1 MIVKSLPCHQHFK
14 TLAHA
19 LRLLVLAI
27 MLMPMLTA
35 NAQSPAAAEKWRE
48 CAACH
53 SLGTNRL
60 IGPGLEGVTERLDQ
74 EWLIRFIRNSQ
85 EVIASGDPY
94 AVALFEEYNRI
105 PMPPNDMTDEAIIDL
120 LLYIESG
127 GQLAPEYADAATETV
142 SEKSPELLRL
152 EAKLE
157 AREQQLLDLEA
168 RANRRFGTVFLVT
181 LIILLVVS
189 ADLFIT
195 KVIKARFVHITVILI
210 SLAIMGEVIYKE
222 ATALGRQQYYQPE
235 QPIWFSHRI
244 HAEQNKIDCMYC
256 HTTVEDSKHAGFPS
270 VGLCMNCH
278 NVVREGKI
286 TGRTEI
292 DKLVAAWEAGEPIEW
307 IKIHNV
313 PDHVYFNHAQH
324 VAVGKMD
331 CAQCHGPVE
340 KMDEVMQVES
350 LSMGWCI
357 DCHRTTEV
365 QFSTNLF
372 YEQYKKLHE
381 ELHAGKRSRVTV
393 DDIGGNEC
401 QKCHY

>member
-1 MIVKSLPCHQHFK
+1 MMIKSLPTLKNMKRSVK
-14 TLAHA
+14 TGSL
-19 LRLLVLAI
+19 LLSLLVLLPF
-27 MLMPMLTA
+27 MKSQ
-35 NAQSPAAAEKWRE
+35 AQTPEAAENWKV

-85 EVIASGDPY
+85 EVIASGDEY

-105 PMPPNDMTDEAIIDL
+105 PMPPNDLSDEAIIDL
-120 LLYIESG
+120 LKYIESG
-127 GQLAPEYADAATETV
+127 GQLAPEYAEAETEAV
-142 SEKSPELLRL
+142 EKSPELLRL
-152 EAKLE
+152 EAKLD
-157 AREQQLLDLEA
+157 AREQQLSDLK
-168 RANRRFGTVFLVT
+168 RDANRKFGTTFMIT
-181 LIILLVVS
+181 LIILLVVL
-189 ADLFIT
+189 ADLFLT
-195 KVIKARFVHITVILI
+195 KVIKARFVHITIILI
-210 SLAIMGEVIYKE
+210 GVAIIAEITYKE
-222 ATALGRQQYYQPE
+222 ATALGRQQYYQPD
-235 QPIWFSHRI
+235 QPIWFSHKI
-244 HAEQNKIDCMYC
+244 HAEQNQIDCMYC

-292 DKLVAAWEAGEPIEW
+292 DKIHAAWESGQPVEW
-307 IKIHNV
+307 IKIHNL

-340 KMDEVMQVES
+340 KMDEVMQVEN

-365 QFSTNLF
+365 QFTNNLF
-372 YEQYKKLHE
+372 YEQYKQLHE

>member
-1 MIVKSLPCHQHFK
+1 MVLVFMLP
-14 TLAHA
+14 
-19 LRLLVLAI
+19 LLFAKGQT
-27 MLMPMLTA
+27 PE
-35 NAQSPAAAEKWRE
+35 AEQNWRV

-60 IGPGLEGVTERLDQ
+60 IGPGLEGVTERLEQD
-74 EWLIRFIRNSQ
+74 WLIRFIRNSQ
-85 EVIASGDPY
+85 EVIESGDEY
-94 AVALFEEYNRI
+94 AVQLFEEYNRI
-105 PMPPNDMTDEAIIDL
+105 PMPPNDLTDEQIIDL
-120 LLYIESG
+120 LLYIENG
-127 GQLAPEYADAATETV
+127 GQLAPEYAAAEPV
-142 SEKSPELLRL
+142 AVEKSAELQRL
-152 EAKLE
+152 EDKLAE
-157 AREQQLLDLEA
+157 REQMLLELD
-168 RANRRFGTVFLVT
+168 RDANRNMGTTFMII
-181 LIILLVVS
+181 LIILLVVL

-195 KVIKARFVHITVILI
+195 KVIKARFVHITIILI
-210 SLAIMGEVIYKE
+210 GVAIIAEVAYRE

-256 HTTVEDSKHAGFPS
+256 HTTVEESKHAGFPS

-278 NVVREGKI
+278 NVVREGSI

-292 DKLVAAWEAGEPIEW
+292 DKIHAAWESGQPIEW
-307 IKIHNV
+307 VKVHNL
-313 PDHVYFNHAQH
+313 PSHVYFNHAQH

-331 CAQCHGPVE
+331 CAECHGPVE
-340 KMDEVMQVES
+340 KMDEVMQVEN

-365 QFSTNLF
+365 QFSTNMF
-372 YEQYKKLHE
+372 YEQYRELHE
-381 ELHAGKRSRVTV
+381 ELHAGKRSRITV

>member
-1 MIVKSLPCHQHFK
+1 MNSILFLKRISHL
-14 TLAHA
+14 
-19 LRLLVLAI
+19 I
-27 MLMPMLTA
+27 MLTLFLLPTFHA
-35 NAQSPAAAEKWRE
+35 TGQTPAAAEKWRE

-53 SLGTNRL
+53 SLGSNRV
-60 IGPGLEGVTERLDQ
+60 IGPGLEGITERHDQ
-74 EWLIRFIRNSQ
+74 DWLIRFIRNSQ
-85 EVIASGDPY
+85 EVIASGDAY
-94 AVALFEEYNRI
+94 AVQLFEEYNRI
-105 PMPPNDMTDEAIIDL
+105 PMPPNDMTDEQIIDL
-120 LLYIESG
+120 LLYIKSG
-127 GQLAPEYADAATETV
+127 GQIDPQYAEAEPEAV
-142 SEKSPELLRL
+142 EKSAELLRL
-152 EAKLE
+152 EEKL
-157 AREQQLLDLEA
+157 AQREQMLFDLE
-168 RANRRFGTVFLVT
+168 RDANRNMGTTFLIM
-181 LIILLVVS
+181 LIIMLVVL

-195 KVIKARFVHITVILI
+195 KVIKARFVHITILLIGVAVI
-210 SLAIMGEVIYKE
+210 AEVAYRE

-256 HTTVEDSKHAGFPS
+256 HTSAEQSKHAGFPS

-278 NVVREGKI
+278 NVVREGKL

-292 DKLVAAWEAGEPIEW
+292 DKIHAAWESGQPIEW
-307 IKIHNV
+307 VKVHNLS
-313 PDHVYFNHAQH
+313 DHVYFNHAQH
-324 VAVGKMD
+324 VAVGKLD

-372 YEQYKKLHE
+372 YEQYSKLHE

>member
-1 MIVKSLPCHQHFK
+1 MQKSLPSLKIFMSFAS
-14 TLAHA
+14 TAS
-19 LRLLVLAI
+19 LLL
-27 MLMPMLTA
+27 LLLFLLPQKNTW
-35 NAQSPAAAEKWRE
+35 AQSPAAAEKWRE

-85 EVIASGDPY
+85 EVIESGDPY

-105 PMPPNDMTDEAIIDL
+105 PMPPNDMTDDEIIDL

-127 GQLAPEYADAATETV
+127 GELAAEYAATETV
-142 SEKSPELLRL
+142 EAEKSPELLAL
-152 EAKLE
+152 EAKLD
-157 AREQQLLDLEA
+157 AREQQLMELE
-168 RANRRFGTVFLVT
+168 RDANRQFGTVFLIT
-181 LIILLVVS
+181 LIILLVVL

-195 KVIKARFVHITVILI
+195 KVVKARFVHITILLI
-210 SLAIMGEVIYKE
+210 GLAIIGEVIYKE
-222 ATALGRQQYYQPE
+222 ATMIGRQQYYQPE
-235 QPIWFSHRI
+235 QPIWFSHKI
-244 HAEQNKIDCMYC
+244 HAEQNQIDCMYC
-256 HTTVEDSKHAGFPS
+256 HTTVEESKHAGFPS

-292 DKLVAAWEAGEPIEW
+292 DKIHAAYESGEPIEW
-307 IKIHNV
+307 IQVHNV

-331 CAQCHGPVE
+331 CAECHGPVE

-350 LSMGWCI
+350 LGMGWCI

-365 QFSTNLF
+365 QFATNKF
-372 YEQYKKLHE
+372 YEQYQKLHE